1 MGMSAG
7 PSSGGSSSTPMVDI
21 NTTPLVDVM
30 LVLLII
36 FMITAPLLAHKVRI
50 NLPQQST
57 NPEDKSQIEQKRL
70 ELRDLGGGAVQIYL
84 NNDVIDLATLN
95 AEFREV
101 GKKEKDDQPEYK
113 IEADETVPYQAL
125 ADILAAA
132 KRSRVERIGFDALST
147 ASGGGVAA
155 PPPPAG

>member
-7 PSSGGSSSTPMVDI
+7 PSSGGGGSSPMVDI

-57 NPEDKSQIEQKRL
+57 NPADKSQIEQKRL
-70 ELRDLGGGAVQIYL
+70 ELVDLGGFVEYRL
-84 NNDVIDLATLN
+84 NNDPISREILF
-95 AEFREV
+95 AEFREE
-101 GKKEKDDQPEYK
+101 GRKIKDDQPEYK
-113 IEADETVPYQAL
+113 IQADETVPYQVL
-125 ADILAAA
+125 AEILAAA
-132 KRSRVERIGFDALST
+132 RRSKIERIGFDNLAT
-147 ASGGGVAA
+147 PSGGAGA
-155 PPPPAG
+155 PPPAGG

>member
-7 PSSGGSSSTPMVDI
+7 PSSGGGGAAPMVDI

-57 NPEDKSQIEQKRL
+57 DPADKSKIEQKRL
-70 ELRDLGGGAVQIYL
+70 ELRDLGGAVEIRL
-84 NNDVIDLATLN
+84 NNDPISQEVLF
-95 AEFREV
+95 AEFREM
-101 GKKEKDDQPEYK
+101 GRKEKDDQPEYK
-113 IEADETVPYQAL
+113 LEADETVPYSAI
-125 ADILAAA
+125 ASILSKA
-132 KRSRVERIGFDALST
+132 KVSRIERIGFDNLAT
-147 ASGGGVAA
+147 PTGGGAA
-155 PPPPAG
+155 PPAPGG

>member
-7 PSSGGSSSTPMVDI
+7 PSSGGGGGSPMVDI

-57 NPEDKSQIEQKRL
+57 DPADKSKIEQKRL
-70 ELRDLGGGAVQIYL
+70 ELRDLGGAVEIRI
-84 NNDVIDLATLN
+84 NNDPISKEVLF

-101 GKKEKDDQPEYK
+101 GKKVKDDQPEYK
-113 IEADETVPYQAL
+113 LEADDTIPYSAI

-132 KRSRVERIGFDALST
+132 KRSRVERIGFDNLAT
-147 ASGGGVAA
+147 PGGGAAA
-155 PPPPAG
+155 PPPAG

>member
-7 PSSGGSSSTPMVDI
+7 PSSGGAGASPMVDI

-57 NPEDKSQIEQKRL
+57 DPADKSKIEQKRL
-70 ELRDLGGGAVQIYL
+70 ELRDLGGAVEIRL
-84 NNDVIDLATLN
+84 NNEPISQEVLFT
-95 AEFREV
+95 EFREM
-101 GKKEKDDQPEYK
+101 GKKVKDDQPEYK
-113 IEADETVPYQAL
+113 LEADETVPYSAI
-125 ADILAAA
+125 AAILAKA
-132 KRSRVERIGFDALST
+132 KTTRIERIGFDNLAT
-147 ASGGGVAA
+147 ASGGGIA
-155 PPPPAG
+155 PPAPGG

>member
-7 PSSGGSSSTPMVDI
+7 PSSGGAGSSPMVDI

-57 NPEDKSQIEQKRL
+57 DPADKSKIEQKRL
-70 ELRDLGGGAVQIYL
+70 ELRDLGGAVEIRL
-84 NNDVIDLATLN
+84 NNDPISQEVLF

-101 GKKEKDDQPEYK
+101 GKKIKDDQPEYK
-113 IEADETVPYQAL
+113 LEADETVPYQAL
-125 ADILAAA
+125 ANILAAA
-132 KRSRVERIGFDALST
+132 KRSRVERIGFDNLAT
-147 ASGGGVAA
+147 PSGGGGPA
-155 PPPPAG
+155 PPAPN